1 MRTSVIIAT
10 YNYDRFIGDA
20 IRSVQE
26 QTADDLE
33 IIVID
38 DGSTDETP
46 AVLAAI
52 RDSRLRVHRI
62 ANSGVSV
69 ARNTGIALAR
79 GQFIAFLDADDLWR
93 PTKLERQLAL
103 MESEPE
109 LGLTFTNFVRFS
121 EAGFASSTL
130 FDFSPGISDVPSRPS
145 RCGGG
150 RVLTGD
156 TFSGIV
162 TYHLPVWPVTVMLR
176 TAAARDVRFP
186 PGVRVCEDLHF
197 LLRLAHSV
205 QAGYITDPLV
215 EVRRHDRNSYSTM
228 RELMEAGLWVY
239 RELEAEP
246 MSARHR
252 QALRRR
258 IGEALIELSFYHFH
272 TRSPGEA
279 ATAALQALR
288 YPGSRVRAVKR
299 LALLPSMPFLADPR
313 RANWNSSS
321 AVTP

>member
-10 YNYDRFIGDA
+10 YNYGRFIGDA

-38 DGSTDETP
+38 DGSTDETQD
-46 AVLAAI
+46 VLAAI

-62 ANSGVSV
+62 ANSGVAV
-69 ARNTGIALAR
+69 ARNTGLQMAR
-79 GQFIAFLDADDLWR
+79 GQFIAFLDADDRWR

-109 LGLTFTNFVRFS
+109 LGLAFTNFVRFN

-130 FDFSPGISDVPSRPS
+130 FDFNPGISAVPSRPS

-150 RVLTGD
+150 RVITGD
-156 TFSGIV
+156 TFSSIV
-162 TYHLPVWPVTVMLR
+162 SFHLPVWPVTVILR
-176 TAAARDVRFP
+176 TVAARNVRFP

-197 LLRLAHSV
+197 LLRLAPSV
-205 QAGYITDPLV
+205 QAGYITEPLV
-215 EVRRHDRNSYSTM
+215 EVRRHDSNSYSTI
-228 RELMEAGLWVY
+228 RELMEAGLFVY
-239 RELEAEP
+239 REVETEP
-246 MSARHR
+246 MSAQHRHV
-252 QALRRR
+252 LRRR
-258 IGEALIELSFYHFH
+258 IGEALIELSYYHFH
-272 TRSPGEA
+272 SRSPGGA
-279 ATAALQALR
+279 ATTALQALR

-299 LALLPSMPFLADPR
+299 LALLPSMPFLADPQ
-313 RANWNSSS
+313 RADWNVSPVDTS
-321 AVTP
+321 